1 MPDYFEVK
9 GLALLRAGA
18 KLTPLRASLARLAS
32 VLSRR
37 GVRGFEGYEGENI
50 VNELAEYL
58 SSVYRER
65 YSIPEGEII
74 YVYRGDLGEEDFHQ
88 VLADSLLEKEVVDP
102 RSQEFRALLVDLYAP
117 HIFRPHLELSHL
129 YAR

>member
-37 GVRGFEGYEGENI
+37 GVRGFEGYGGENL

-102 RSQEFRALLVDLYAP
+102 HSQEFRSLLVDLYAP